1 MQGLLLFVYLLSFF
15 SHHPLSDR
23 PSLSICLVVGSF
35 VAVAAIYST
44 YCILQWRVAEVCQRL
59 EHDFEILGVA
69 AIEDR
74 LQVIPST

>member
-1 MQGLLLFVYLLSFF
+1 MDFF
-15 SHHPLSDR
+15 LPGFPTFWLCHQFECHK
-23 PSLSICLVVGSF
+23 
-35 VAVAAIYST
+35 IYAYTT

-74 LQVIPST
+74 LQVIMSAMKYPSQFDDYIYSL